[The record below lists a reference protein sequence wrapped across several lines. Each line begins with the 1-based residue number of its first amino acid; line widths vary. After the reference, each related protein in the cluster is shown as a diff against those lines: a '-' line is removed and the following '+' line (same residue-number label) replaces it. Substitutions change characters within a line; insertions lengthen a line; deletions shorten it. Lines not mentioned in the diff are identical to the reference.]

1 MLAIH
6 CHNFTKMSPRIFVTV
21 PQRPISILNKD
32 CKFCWV
38 IQFSLKMAN
47 WNCSFKKN
55 RKQYEHPVE
64 KEQLSEKLPNKQIAN
79 KSQPIFKS
87 VMQEI

>member
-1 MLAIH
+1 
-6 CHNFTKMSPRIFVTV
+6 
-21 PQRPISILNKD
+21 
-32 CKFCWV
+32 
-38 IQFSLKMAN
+38 MAN

-87 VMQEI
+87 VMQRDLGSYGREVKIHKSSLVQTAAF